1 VTRARA
7 VQVSVLLL
15 ILSGQAQDVAC
26 RRHGAEGQSDAEAVL
41 RAALLHAL
49 VDPGDLPDRALV
61 AEAAE
66 VIVRSTIPGSD
77 LRIPSS
83 ALPKVEGKTVRLVS
97 DQEAQALAGSR
108 GDLYV
113 VAVNELSLAG
123 DEASLIVG
131 VAMVTSPVRPVLCC
145 CSAKVRYA
153 REHGAWMYKGVTQQ
167 ICS

>member
-1 VTRARA
+1 MIRARA

-15 ILSGQAQDVAC
+15 ALAGQSQDVAC
-26 RRHGAEGQSDAEAVL
+26 RHGAEGQSDAEALL
-41 RAALLHAL
+41 RAVLLHAL

-61 AEAAE
+61 ADASELL
-66 VIVRSTIPGSD
+66 VRSTIPGTE
-77 LRIPSS
+77 LRIPST
-83 ALPKVEGKTVRLVS
+83 ALPKVEGKTVRLLS
-97 DQEAQALAGSR
+97 DQEAQSVAGSR
-108 GDLYV
+108 GDLFV

-131 VAMVTSPVRPVLCC
+131 VAMVTSPARPVLCC

-153 REHGAWMYKGVTQQ
+153 RENGAWVYKGVSQQ